1 MTNLALRVFAAKN
14 NNNYMHYLSTL
25 KALQSIINIK
35 RINCLSY
42 RILPVPV
49 DEDDQDDN
57 QGLPL
62 WSQRS
67 DTLFQT
73 LHTFSLL

>member
-1 MTNLALRVFAAKN
+1 
-14 NNNYMHYLSTL
+14 MHYLSTL
-25 KALQSIINIK
+25 QALQSINIK

-62 WSQRS
+62 WSQHS

-73 LHTFSLL
+73 LRMFSLL